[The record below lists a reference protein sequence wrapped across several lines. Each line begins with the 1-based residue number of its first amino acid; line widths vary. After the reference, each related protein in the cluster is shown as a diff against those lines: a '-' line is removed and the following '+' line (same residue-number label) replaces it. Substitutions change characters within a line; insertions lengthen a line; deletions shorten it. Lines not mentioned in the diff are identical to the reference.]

1 MCKQII
7 IKLIYLLFPLFL
19 VSCSVEI
26 ESSSASSISA
36 ILAVLGEYLF
46 AILFL
51 IIFLIIHCLR
61 IVGVAIFTFALY
73 VMFYNIKIVNLDP
86 KIFLILA
93 LSLVVIS
100 FLPINKIYEPK
111 IIIAKNI
118 QKYKNKKSNIKS
130 RKNYTSIIIDTITGI
145 VGGLILMIIEQN
157 IDFSF
162 VE

>member
-86 KIFLILA
+86 KIFLILG

-118 QKYKNKKSNIKS
+118 QKYKNKESNIKS
-130 RKNYTSIIIDTITGI
+130 RKNYTSIIIETITGI